1 MGFGIMFI
9 GCCFMLLGAFTTF
22 APFTYVLGSAI
33 ILYSLKELI
42 RQNKMFLI
50 TMVMTGVEF
59 ALSMTYMFMYVL
71 SSNQVVLNGMSLAL
85 SISNIVFCALNLTAI
100 YLLAKEVE
108 LPSIQTKVI
117 ITYILMVIYTIC
129 VLLLNVFFKGNEFA
143 ISRLSIVIFF
153 AQIFY
158 AIMVLVTVANSYI
171 RICYED
177 DKNMDKKTGN
187 TPLDFLNDKL
197 NYAMTPKE
205 KKKFDKKDKDKGDK
219 KE

>member
-42 RQNKMFLI
+42 KQNKVFLI
-50 TMVMTGVEF
+50 TMVLTGVEF
-59 ALSMTYMFMYVL
+59 VLSMAYMFIYVL
-71 SSNQVVLNGMSLAL
+71 SSNQALLDAMSLSL
-85 SISNIVFCALNLTAI
+85 SISNVVFCVLALTAI
-100 YLLAKEVE
+100 YLLARQVE

-117 ITYILMVIYTIC
+117 ITYILMAIYTIC
-129 VLLLNVFFKGNEFA
+129 VLLLNIFFRGNEFA
-143 ISRLSIVIFF
+143 MSRLSIIIFF
-153 AQIFY
+153 AQILY

-177 DKNMDKKTGN
+177 DKDMEKKTGN

-205 KKKFDKKDKDKGDK
+205 KKNLDKNDKDKGDK

>member
-42 RQNKMFLI
+42 KQNKVFLI
-50 TMVMTGVEF
+50 TMVLTGIEF
-59 ALSMTYMFMYVL
+59 VLSMAYMFIYVL
-71 SSNQVVLNGMSLAL
+71 SSNQALLDAISLAL
-85 SISNIVFCALNLTAI
+85 SMSNVVFCALALTAI
-100 YLLAKEVE
+100 YLLARQVE

-117 ITYILMVIYTIC
+117 ITYILMAIYTIC
-129 VLLLNVFFKGNEFA
+129 MLLLNIFFRENEFA
-143 ISRLSIVIFF
+143 MSRLSIIMFF
-153 AQIFY
+153 AQILY

-177 DKNMDKKTGN
+177 DRDMEKKTGN

-205 KKKFDKKDKDKGDK
+205 KKNLDENDKDKGDK

>member
-33 ILYSLKELI
+33 VMYSLKELI
-42 RQNKMFLI
+42 RQNKVFFI
-50 TMVMTGVEF
+50 TLVITSLEF
-59 ALSMTYMFMYVL
+59 IASMAYMFIYVL
-71 SSNQVVLNGMSLAL
+71 SSNQALINTMSLVL
-85 SISNIVFCALNLTAI
+85 SISNVVFCALALTSI
-100 YLLAKEVE
+100 YLLAKQVD
-108 LPSIQTKVI
+108 LPSIQAKVI
-117 ITYILMVIYTIC
+117 ITYILMVIYIIC
-129 VLLLNVFFKGNEFA
+129 VILLNVFFRESEFA
-143 ISRLSIVIFF
+143 MSRLSLIIFIS
-153 AQIFY
+153 QILY
-158 AIMVLVTVANSYI
+158 SIMVLVTIANSYI

-197 NYAMTPKE
+197 NYAMTPRE
-205 KKKFDKKDKDKGDK
+205 KKDLEKNKNDKGDK